1 MAHCTYSLAGAGQ
14 QQHLGHLGS
23 NKAPAAV
30 LASLGV
36 LPTQMGSLGKTKS
49 GPQRV
54 SSCPA
59 YGPHMGRAGLWGA
72 AAHELLARASSISGW

>member
-1 MAHCTYSLAGAGQ
+1 MAHCTYSLTGAGQ
-14 QQHLGHLGS
+14 QQHLGHS

-49 GPQRV
+49 GPKRV

-59 YGPHMGRAGLWGA
+59 SEPHMGRAG
-72 AAHELLARASSISGW
+72 